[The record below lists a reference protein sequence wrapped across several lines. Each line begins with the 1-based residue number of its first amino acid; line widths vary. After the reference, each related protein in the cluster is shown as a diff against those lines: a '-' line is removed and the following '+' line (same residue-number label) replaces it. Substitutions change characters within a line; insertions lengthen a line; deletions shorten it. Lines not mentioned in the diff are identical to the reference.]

1 MTSKGRGHASQNL
14 QITWQGHVK
23 MQFTA
28 VEVRLK
34 RASTGPHYLAEMV
47 QVATRRAS
55 KGPHDVP
62 EMVRLAMIRASTG
75 PQRTSL
81 PGRNG
86 TGCHEEGLWL
96 CEAANVQ
103 LAWLRKTL

>member
-14 QITWQGHVK
+14 QITWQGHVET
-23 MQFTA
+23 QFTA

-34 RASTGPHYLAEMV
+34 
-47 QVATRRAS
+47 
-55 KGPHDVP
+55 K
-62 EMVRLAMIRASTG
+62 ASTG

-86 TGCHEEGLWL
+86 TGIHEEGLWL